1 MARDI
6 TPEERE
12 LAGQMLE
19 RARAA
24 MAEVADYDQARV
36 DRLAQAVGWALGNE
50 STFTRSRRDGGG

>member
-50 STFTRSRRDGGG
+50 STFTRLAQMGGG